1 MKKIHKKLS
10 VRLAS
15 VVLAGGCLCGAAL
28 AAGGEKDPL
37 ITLSYLTQTAT
48 PEILAQVEKKT
59 EEHQTKLLEQFN
71 AAIDRYKGEQG
82 GKSEGAEYVVVTLSK
97 GQKLQLGL
105 GCEVMLRVGSAT
117 LSAAEAPGLVD
128 STSGTTLGNGSALVA
143 NHLYLA
149 TMEGRVVTAADNST
163 KLMVRGTYTVG

>member
-1 MKKIHKKLS
+1 MKKFHKKLS

-15 VVLAGGCLCGAAL
+15 VALAGVCLCGAAL

-48 PEILAQVEKKT
+48 PEILSQVEKKT
-59 EEHQTKLLEQFN
+59 EEYQTKLLEQFN

-117 LSAAEAPGLVD
+117 LSAAEMSGLVD
-128 STSGTTLGNGSALVA
+128 STSGATLGNGGALVA
-143 NHLYLA
+143 NHLYLS
-149 TMEGRVVTAADNST
+149 TMEGGVVTADGNDT

>member
-15 VVLAGGCLCGAAL
+15 VALAGACLCGAAL

-48 PEILAQVEKKT
+48 PEILSQVEKKT
-59 EEHQTKLLEQFN
+59 EEYQKKLMEQFN
-71 AAIDRYKGEQG
+71 AAIDRYQGEQG
-82 GKSEGAEYVVVTLSK
+82 GTNHGAEYVVVTLSK

-105 GCEVMLRVGSAT
+105 GCEVMLRVGSAA
-117 LSAAEAPGLVD
+117 LSASDATGLID
-128 STSGTTLGNGSALVA
+128 STSGTTLGNGGALAV

-149 TMEGRVVTAADNST
+149 TLEGRTVKANENNT
-163 KLMVRGTYTVG
+163 KLMVRGAYTIA